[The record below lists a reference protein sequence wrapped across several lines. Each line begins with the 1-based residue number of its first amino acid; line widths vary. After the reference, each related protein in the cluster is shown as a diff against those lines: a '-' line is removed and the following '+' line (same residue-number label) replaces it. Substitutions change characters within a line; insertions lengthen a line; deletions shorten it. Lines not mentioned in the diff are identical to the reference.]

1 VNLRVGMDGHGGFRL
16 NRASNP
22 VLFNPWRQA
31 VPTELSRPT
40 YKIPYKFQTNS
51 DMFDSEGASLS
62 ETKGDVT
69 AGCDDL
75 IVIVTVVANSRR
87 HRPSKYSL

>member
-1 VNLRVGMDGHGGFRL
+1 
-16 NRASNP
+16 
-22 VLFNPWRQA
+22 
-31 VPTELSRPT
+31 
-40 YKIPYKFQTNS
+40 
-51 DMFDSEGASLS
+51 MFDSDRVGGGEASLS

-75 IVIVTVVANSRR
+75 IVIVTVVVANNRR

>member
-1 VNLRVGMDGHGGFRL
+1 VNLGTGVDGHEGFRL
-16 NRASNP
+16 HRASNP
-22 VLFNPWRQA
+22 GPFNPWRHA

-40 YKIPYKFQTNS
+40 YKIPYKFETNS
-51 DMFDSEGASLS
+51 VMFDLEGASLS